1 MSNNDVFR
9 PLTDDTANSD
19 DRRRL
24 RSIAHI
30 AEWLAVAGIVMGLG
44 YVAYLALVPDALA
57 IALRREVPGVVVEP
71 GAPAL
76 AAAGLV
82 SLVPALIFIGA
93 MWSARTLFRLL
104 GRAAT
109 VFDPTAP
116 SLLKRLGLLAVAAAF
131 AGVFVRMAVALLMTS
146 ANPPGQQQ
154 LVLSVSSGDVTALV
168 VGLLMLAFALV
179 MQEGVRLDEDNRSI
193 L

>member
-1 MSNNDVFR
+1 MSCSSVSR
-9 PLTDDTANSD
+9 PPSDDTTESG

-24 RSIAHI
+24 RSIAQF
-30 AEWLAVAGIVMGLG
+30 AEWLAVAGVAMGLG
-44 YVAYLALVPDALA
+44 YVAYLALAPDALA
-57 IALRREVPGVVVEP
+57 VALRREVPGVVVAP

-76 AAAGLV
+76 TAAGLV
-82 SLVPALIFIGA
+82 SLVPALIFIAA
-93 MWSARTLFRLL
+93 MGSARTLFRLL

-109 VFDPTAP
+109 VFDPAAP
-116 SLLKRLGLLAVAAAF
+116 SLLRRIGLLAVAAAV
-131 AGVFVRMAVALLMTS
+131 AGVVVRMAVGLLMTS

-154 LVLSVSSGDVTALV
+154 LVLSISSGDVTALV

-179 MQEGVRLDEDNRSI
+179 MREGIRLDEDNRSI

>member
-1 MSNNDVFR
+1 MSNNDVFH
-9 PLTDDTANSD
+9 PLIDDTTNSG

-24 RSIAHI
+24 RSIAWI
-30 AEWLAVAGIVMGLG
+30 AEWSAVAGIVMGLG
-44 YVAYLALVPDALA
+44 YVAYLALVPDALT
-57 IALRREVPGVVVEP
+57 IALRREVAGVVVEP
-71 GAPAL
+71 SGPAL
-76 AAAGLV
+76 TAAGLV
-82 SLVPALIFIGA
+82 SFVPALIFAGA

-109 VFDPTAP
+109 VFDPRAP
-116 SLLKRLGLLAVAAAF
+116 SLLKRLGLLAVAAAV

-168 VGLLMLAFALV
+168 VGLFMLAFALV